1 MPAAPPAP
9 PSASFR
15 QRRNAQDLA
24 FALLRLLSEGIP
36 MSRRLLVGIS
46 PFVLLA
52 IASCG
57 SSSGGNSNPDGGGTN
72 PGEDGGGTSSGDD
85 ATSGSSSGGTSSG
98 GSSAGTG
105 SSGGSGS
112 GGLDASSS

>member
-72 PGEDGGGTSSGDD
+72 PGEDGGGTSSGDG
-85 ATSGSSSGGTSSG
+85 ATSGSSSGGTPSG
-98 GSSAGTG
+98 GARSPAGRTRG
-105 SSGGSGS
+105 AGG
-112 GGLDASSS
+112 GG